1 MDTID
6 NLKEPVKSSEQ
17 SGSGDKNDKEITD
30 AITEWEP
37 ILKDYNKPVL
47 IGVGDFKQEDID
59 AERRKVVE
67 LSNESVLHGYDMAI
81 ELLETAEQHHAAKI
95 LGESREI
102 IELGLKNSINERIHE
117 VNDNSTV

>member
-17 SGSGDKNDKEITD
+17 SGSGDKAITD
-30 AITEWEP
+30 GISEWEP
-37 ILKDYNKPVL
+37 ILKDESEPVL
-47 IGVGDFKQEDID
+47 IEVGDFKKEDID
-59 AERRKVVE
+59 AERRKVIE

-95 LGESREI
+95 LGESRTI

-117 VNDNSTV
+117 VSANSKLQ

>member
-17 SGSGDKNDKEITD
+17 SGSGDKNGTEITD

-37 ILKDYNKPVL
+37 ILKDTESVL

-102 IELGLKNSINERIHE
+102 IELGLKNSINERIHKE
-117 VNDNSTV
+117 SADSKL